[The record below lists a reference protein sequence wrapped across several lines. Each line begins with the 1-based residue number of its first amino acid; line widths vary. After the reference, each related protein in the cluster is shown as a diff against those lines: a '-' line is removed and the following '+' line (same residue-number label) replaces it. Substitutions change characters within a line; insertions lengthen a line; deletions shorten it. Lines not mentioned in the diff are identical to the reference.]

1 MKVEELIN
9 KLKQMPKE
17 LEVYFFWDSN
27 PRSKVSKVI
36 RSQGN
41 YDAVILADQYD
52 SEEYIYQRSKDKQ
65 EFTD

>member
-1 MKVEELIN
+1 MKVKELIN
-9 KLKQMPKE
+9 KLNEMPKD

-41 YDAVILADQYD
+41 YDAVILADEYD
-52 SEEYIYQRSKDKQ
+52 SEDYIHQRSKDKD